1 MKTPDFEFLANM
13 DSNPLLVFNHAGKII
28 YLNDSAEI
36 LMGYTSTSEIY
47 NLALN
52 NAPKDYGIKNSKIE
66 LVYDH
71 LNFYGMSVGYKSDEW
86 IAIKLYYRPLS
97 KKYANTDS
105 RQYILTDINKMLS
118 VAIHQYTI
126 DKNIDIR
133 LFADCELPH
142 TLLNQNDFLKL
153 LRISLSTFEECS
165 YLDIKLKLGIGEH
178 LLVNGISYKISILKL
193 ESNRRL
199 TKEDSDIDEL
209 ANRLCIVP
217 NLQAKSISFDI
228 PIIQEQ

>member
-1 MKTPDFEFLANM
+1 MITPNFEFLANM
-13 DSNPLLVFNHAGKII
+13 DSNPLIVFNPNGKIV

-36 LMGYTSTSEIY
+36 LMGYVSASEIY

-52 NAPKDYGIKNSKIE
+52 NAPKEYGMKNSKME

-71 LNFYGMSVGYKSDEW
+71 LNFYGISVGYNSDEW

-97 KKYANTDS
+97 KKYANGDAK
-105 RQYILTDINKMLS
+105 QHILTDINKMLS

-133 LFADCELPH
+133 LFADSELPL
-142 TLLNQNDFLKL
+142 TMLNQNDFLKL
-153 LRISLSTFEECS
+153 LRITLSTFRECS
-165 YLDIKLKLGIGEH
+165 YLDITLKLGIGEY
-178 LLVNGISYKISILKL
+178 LLVNGKSYKISILKL
-193 ESNRRL
+193 TSYQRSS
-199 TKEDSDIDEL
+199 KEDKDIDEL

-217 NLQAKSISFDI
+217 NIQEHNISFDI
-228 PIIQEQ
+228 PIIQE